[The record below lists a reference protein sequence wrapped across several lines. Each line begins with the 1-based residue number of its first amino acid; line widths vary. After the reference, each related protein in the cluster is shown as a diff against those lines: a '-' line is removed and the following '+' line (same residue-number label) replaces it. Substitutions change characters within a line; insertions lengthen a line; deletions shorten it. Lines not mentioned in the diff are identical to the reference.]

1 MEEGTY
7 VSDGDRRYVNYRV
20 VVTTMM
26 TEERGER
33 ERNEWAGIKCMSKVN
48 RSHSVG
54 MRLR

>member
-1 MEEGTY
+1 MEETY

-33 ERNEWAGIKCMSKVN
+33 EKQEWAGIKCMSKVN
-48 RSHSVG
+48 WSHSVG
-54 MRLR
+54 MRLK